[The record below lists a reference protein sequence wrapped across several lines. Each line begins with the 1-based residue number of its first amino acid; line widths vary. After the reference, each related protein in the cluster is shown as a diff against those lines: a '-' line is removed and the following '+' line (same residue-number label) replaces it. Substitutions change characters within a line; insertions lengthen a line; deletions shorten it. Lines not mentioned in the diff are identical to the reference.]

1 MINDPSGG
9 QYYGGLVAAPLFS
22 TVMTGALRLLDIPP
36 DNYEGM
42 VAKASDANQGGGQ

>member
-22 TVMTGALRLLDIPP
+22 SVMTGALRLLDIPP

-42 VAKASDANQGGGQ
+42 VVQASDPVPGGGQ